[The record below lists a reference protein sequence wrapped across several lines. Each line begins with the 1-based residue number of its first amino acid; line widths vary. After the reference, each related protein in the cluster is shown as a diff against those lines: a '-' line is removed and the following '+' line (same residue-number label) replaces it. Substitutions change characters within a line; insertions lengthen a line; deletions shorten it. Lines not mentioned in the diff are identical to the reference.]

1 MFELVRLVIAR
12 QRRILGAL
20 REAEADQAFVVGLA
34 EPVVRALRDAVR
46 AGEPLDDDHAV
57 PPLVVDNSA
66 DAAIA
71 GLHAAVVGI
80 EKALSDRLIKPLPPD
95 RAKKKAAASEVVQ
108 RAFPNGTTFLSE
120 AMPLQYTAM
129 EKLMKTLRGDPCSDA
144 VAALGL
150 GYLVDHIEDH
160 LAPYGRAV
168 KTRDNRDLE
177 EVGAAFHD
185 GYTKLALAVTVH
197 HADDEEVK
205 KRLLNPYRK
214 QLSDQRNEERAAR
227 VKSAKRAAEGSEEPE
242 APDGEEGGDA

>member
-1 MFELVRLVIAR
+1 M
-12 QRRILGAL
+12 
-20 REAEADQAFVVGLA
+20 
-34 EPVVRALRDAVR
+34 
-46 AGEPLDDDHAV
+46 
-57 PPLVVDNSA
+57 
-66 DAAIA
+66 
-71 GLHAAVVGI
+71 GI

-108 RAFPNGTTFLSE
+108 RAFPVGTGFLSE